1 MRLRRQRDAL
11 RPLSTY
17 CDAIPQMRPPMT
29 RPSALRHEAFPYR
42 NSEQYVD
49 TVSDFLRE
57 GLGRGEATMLAVPRP
72 MARLVAG
79 ISDLADLEVVDLSE
93 LGRNPRRIIP
103 AISEFHVD
111 TGRRQARIVCE
122 MQWPAQS
129 AAEAAEAT
137 RQEAMINLALADLP
151 ITILCPYDSS
161 NLADRTLSDAAR
173 THPEAL
179 KDGSLRPSERFEDPV
194 AMCSDDLWPLEPPP
208 EPPERWD
215 CEFTDLFG
223 LRRALHDWATNEGL
237 NDDRVD
243 DLVLAVNELATNSI
257 LHGGGRGTASMWR
270 SSDRLVCEV
279 CDAGHITDPL
289 VGSYA
294 PGRDLDARGL
304 WLVNHLCDLVE
315 IRSGDSGTHA
325 RVTVLI

>member
-1 MRLRRQRDAL
+1 
-11 RPLSTY
+11 
-17 CDAIPQMRPPMT
+17 MRPPPT

-42 NSEQYVD
+42 SPEQYLY
-49 TVSDFLRE
+49 TVSDFVQE
-57 GLGRGEATMLAVPRP
+57 GLSRGEATMLALPRP
-72 MARLVAG
+72 KARLVSG
-79 ISDLADLEVVDLSE
+79 TIDVADLEVVDLSE

-103 AISEFHVD
+103 AISEFRYD
-111 TGRRQARIVCE
+111 TGGRPARIVCE
-122 MQWPAQS
+122 MHWPARS
-129 AAEAAEAT
+129 AGETAEAT
-137 RQEAMINLALADLP
+137 RQEAMMNVALADLP

-161 NLADRTLSDAAR
+161 NLPDRTLSDAAR
-173 THPEAL
+173 THPQAL
-179 KDGSLRPSERFEDPV
+179 TNGTLVPSEKYEDPV
-194 AMCSDDLWPLEPPP
+194 AMCSDDLWPLESPPGP
-208 EPPERWD
+208 HDRRD
-215 CEFTDLFG
+215 YEFADLFG
-223 LRRALHDWATNEGL
+223 LRRAVHDWAINEGL

-257 LHGGGRGTASMWR
+257 LHGGGRGTASIWR

-315 IRSGDSGTHA
+315 IRSGQSGTRA